1 METPMKRKM
10 TLVASLMLVA
20 VSLTAFGGVK
30 FVKTWKNPEAQ
41 PTSWQGKK
49 VAVFARTFLNPNRE
63 IAEKALVRELAQRG
77 VQGVLGYTL
86 VPQAVEKDT
95 DAVKRIL
102 TENGI
107 IGAVVMSVAGFQ
119 EDTVVTSAQTY
130 YLGPNY
136 GSFYGYWGY
145 GASYGFIPGTVD
157 QKQTYMVES
166 LVYSIDQNKLMWA
179 GTSKVVNPKEV
190 DELIKKLAS
199 AVASEL
205 KKAGLAQK

>member
-1 METPMKRKM
+1 MKRKM

-20 VSLTAFGGVK
+20 VSLTVFGGVK

-41 PTSWQGKK
+41 PSNWQGKK
-49 VAVFARTFLNPNRE
+49 VAVFARTFLNANRE

-77 VQGVLGYTL
+77 VQGVPGYTL
-86 VPQAVEKDT
+86 VPPAVEKDT
-95 DAVKRIL
+95 NLVKVIL
-102 TENGI
+102 AENGI
-107 IGAVVMSVAGFQ
+107 IGAVVMGVAGYQ
-119 EDTVVTSAQTY
+119 EDTVVKSAQAY
-130 YLGPNY
+130 YLGPTY

-145 GASYGFIPGTVD
+145 GATYGFMPGTVD
-157 QKQTYMVES
+157 QKPTYMVES

-190 DELIKKLAS
+190 DELIKNLAGD
-199 AVASEL
+199 VASQL

>member
-1 METPMKRKM
+1 M
-10 TLVASLMLVA
+10 
-20 VSLTAFGGVK
+20 
-30 FVKTWKNPEAQ
+30 
-41 PTSWQGKK
+41 
-49 VAVFARTFLNPNRE
+49 
-63 IAEKALVRELAQRG
+63 
-77 VQGVLGYTL
+77 
-86 VPQAVEKDT
+86 
-95 DAVKRIL
+95 KRIL

-145 GASYGFIPGTVD
+145 GANYGFIPGTVD

-179 GTSKVVNPKEV
+179 GTSKVVNPGEV
-190 DELIKKLAS
+190 DELIKKLAGD
-199 AVASEL
+199 VASQL
-205 KKAGLAQK
+205 KKAGLAKK